1 MSPPKGFIFRKKKFF
16 SPFRYICENH
26 QNAHYMKVLVTG
38 GTGFIGSH
46 TIVQLVEAGHTP
58 VIIDNLSNSEMKVLD
73 GLEGI
78 LGFKP
83 KFYNADCTDKSA
95 FKGICETEKPEA
107 IIHFA
112 AFKAVGESVEN
123 PLAYYK
129 NNIGSMTVVLETMKE
144 CGIWNL
150 VFSSSC
156 TVYGQPDTLPV
167 TETTPDKD
175 AASPYGYTKVVCEQ
189 MVRDV
194 CASDARF
201 KVALLRYFNP
211 IGAHKSGLIGE
222 LPNGVPSNLIPFVT
236 QTAAG
241 LRSKLTVF
249 GNDYDTHD
257 GSCIRDF
264 IHVVDLA
271 KAHVA
276 SMAWLA
282 SVDSGYEVF
291 NIGQGKGN
299 TVLEVVKA
307 FVKVTGVE
315 LPYEI
320 GPRRAGDIEKIWAD
334 VTKSTEVLKW
344 KTELNIEDALV
355 DAWNW
360 QLKLAT
366 RS

>member
-1 MSPPKGFIFRKKKFF
+1 MSPFKGFIFLKKKFF
-16 SPFRYICENH
+16 SSFRYICENH
-26 QNAHYMKVLVTG
+26 QNEHSMKVLVTG

-58 VIIDNLSNSEMKVLD
+58 VIVDNLSNSEMKVLD

-78 LGFKP
+78 LGVKP
-83 KFYNADCTDKSA
+83 KFYRADCTDKSV
-95 FKGICETEKPEA
+95 FKEICESEKPGA

-241 LRSKLTVF
+241 LRNKLTVF
-249 GNDYDTHD
+249 GNDYNTQD

-276 SMAWLA
+276 SMAWL
-282 SVDSGYEVF
+282 DSAIGGYEIF

-344 KTELNIEDALV
+344 KTELNMEDALV

-360 QLKLAT
+360 QLKLAA

>member
-1 MSPPKGFIFRKKKFF
+1 MSSDKGFIFSKKKFF
-16 SPFRYICENH
+16 YPFRYICENH
-26 QNAHYMKVLVTG
+26 QNSYSMKVLVTG

-46 TIVQLVEAGHTP
+46 TIVQLVEAGHVP
-58 VIIDNLSNSEMKVLD
+58 VIIDNLSNSELKVLD

-83 KFYNADCTDKSA
+83 VFYNADCTNKEA
-95 FKGICETEKPEA
+95 FKQICEQEKPEA

-112 AFKAVGESVEN
+112 AFKAVGESVSN
-123 PLAYYK
+123 PLLYYK
-129 NNIGSMTVVLETMKE
+129 NNLGSMSVVLETMKE

-156 TVYGQPDTLPV
+156 TVYGQPDILPV
-167 TETTPDKD
+167 TESTPDKD

-194 CASDARF
+194 CNSDSRF

-282 SVDSGYEVF
+282 SIQSGYEVF

-307 FVKVTGVE
+307 FVKVTGVD

-334 VTKSTEVLKW
+334 VTKSTNVLKW
-344 KTELNIEDALV
+344 KTELTIEDALV

-360 QLKLAT
+360 QMKLAT

>member
-1 MSPPKGFIFRKKKFF
+1 
-16 SPFRYICENH
+16 
-26 QNAHYMKVLVTG
+26 MKVLVTG

-58 VIIDNLSNSEMKVLD
+58 IIIDNLSNSELKVLD
-73 GLEGI
+73 GLEAI
-78 LGFKP
+78 LGFRP
-83 KFYNADCTDKSA
+83 TFHNADCTDKDA
-95 FKGICETEKPEA
+95 FSSICRSEMPEA

-123 PLAYYK
+123 PMLYYK

-144 CGIWNL
+144 CGIQNL

-156 TVYGQPDTLPV
+156 TVYGQPNVLPV

-194 CASDARF
+194 CASDPNF

-211 IGAHKSGLIGE
+211 IGAHRSGLIGE
-222 LPNGVPSNLIPFVT
+222 LPNGIPSNLIPFVT

-241 LRSKLTVF
+241 LRAKLTVF
-249 GNDYDTHD
+249 GNDYNTKD

-271 KAHVA
+271 KAHVS
-276 SMAWLA
+276 SMSWLA
-282 SVDSGYEVF
+282 SIESGYEVF

-299 TVLEVVKA
+299 TVLEVIET
-307 FVKVTGVE
+307 FERVTGVP
-315 LPYEI
+315 LPHVI

-344 KTELNIEDALV
+344 KTELTLEDALQ

-360 QLKLAT
+360 QLKLAS